1 MDYLMMGSKIRNFRR
16 KKGLTQEELAEA
28 AGLSASFMGHIER
41 GTRIASLDTVV
52 KLCAALDI
60 TPNDLLSDAVTLG
73 EVKLPEK
80 IVVDPKKLMRGITLL
95 LQNQEEFL

>member
-52 KLCAALDI
+52 KLCAALGI

-73 EVKLPEK
+73 EVDLPEK